1 MGNSLLPLDR
11 PEISRLAQEE
21 RGVGGGTRGSAR
33 ERAACGERSRTGS
46 SPNKPSPPAQRS
58 FSSERGFG
66 GSQPLSLHPLF
77 PKPNQHGNQS
87 GHCFQQKRR
96 SRVFDC
102 GYAALSNLRL
112 NVFAF
117 LRVFAC
123 GEHRRTVPSWLNDFH
138 A

>member
-46 SPNKPSPPAQRS
+46 SPNKSPSPAQRS

-77 PKPNQHGNQS
+77 PNPNQYTNLPAHSFRQEPRCSAG
-87 GHCFQQKRR
+87 G
-96 SRVFDC
+96 C
-102 GYAALSNLRL
+102 GVPALSNLRFFVLVSSSL
-112 NVFAF
+112 NN
-117 LRVFAC
+117 L
-123 GEHRRTVPSWLNDFH
+123 
-138 A
+138 